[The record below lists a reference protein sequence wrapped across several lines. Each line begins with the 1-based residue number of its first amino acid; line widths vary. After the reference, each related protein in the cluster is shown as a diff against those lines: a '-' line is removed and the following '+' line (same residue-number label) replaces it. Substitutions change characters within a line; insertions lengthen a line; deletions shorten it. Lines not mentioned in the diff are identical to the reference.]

1 MSDLAFATAAP
12 SASRAWRWR
21 LGLWVAQC
29 VLAALFGLAGAMK
42 TTMAPASLAGMGLAY
57 ALDIPHG
64 LLLFI
69 GFSEL
74 AGALGVILPAA
85 IRVLPFLT
93 PLAALGFALIQALAI
108 GFHFMRGELGEVLPL
123 NLALLALSAFVAWGR
138 TFKAPIVAR

>member
-1 MSDLAFATAAP
+1 MSDLASAP
-12 SASRAWRWR
+12 SASRVSWWS
-21 LGLWVAQC
+21 LGLWGAQC

-42 TTMAPASLAGMGLAY
+42 ATMAPASLAGMGLAY
-57 ALDIPHG
+57 ALEIPHE

-74 AGALGVILPAA
+74 AGALGMILPAA
-85 IRVLPFLT
+85 TRILPFLT
-93 PLAALGFALIQALAI
+93 PLAALGLAAIQVLAI

-138 TFKAPIVAR
+138 TVKAPVLAR